1 MSRSQHLVMPEAQS
15 MLAMFASA
23 MDAGGVPEM
32 RAGMAAMM
40 AAMPPPGD
48 EGVIVSDRT
57 IKGLNGAPDIP
68 IRIYIPSDA
77 QAPFPIHLDIHGG
90 GYIAGDLETD
100 RQICRDI
107 VRGAGCAV
115 VSVDYRLAP
124 ETTWQ
129 GSSDDN
135 YAALLWVVQDG
146 PALGFDINKLTI
158 GGESAGGGHAAAL
171 AIRARDE
178 GGPKIRLQLLG
189 QPMLDDRTCAAE
201 PHPFT
206 GEYVWTHQLNKLG
219 WGSLLGVEPGSDAV
233 PAGAVPSRC
242 ADLAG
247 LPPTFIIVGAL
258 DLFVEEDIEYAR
270 RLMRAGIP
278 TELHV
283 LPGMFHGAASVVP
296 DAALSKAYF
305 EMQFAALK
313 RAVA

>member
-23 MDAGGVPEM
+23 MDGGGVAEM

-40 AAMPPPGD
+40 AAMPPPSD
-48 EGVIVSDRT
+48 EGVTVSDRT
-57 IKGLNGAPDIP
+57 IKGLNGAPDVP
-68 IRIYIPSDA
+68 VRIYVPSGA
-77 QAPFPIHLDIHGG
+77 KAPWPVHLDIHGG

-100 RQICRDI
+100 RLICRDI

-124 ETTWQ
+124 ETRWQ

-135 YAALLWVVQDG
+135 YAALLWIASEG
-146 PALGFDINKLTI
+146 PALGFDVSRLTI

-206 GEYVWTHQLNKLG
+206 GEYVWTHALNRLG
-219 WGSLLGVEPGSDAV
+219 WGSLLGVEPGSDSV

-247 LPPTFIIVGAL
+247 LPPAFIIVGSL

-270 RLMRAGIP
+270 RLMRAGVP

-305 EMQFAALK
+305 DMQFAALR

>member
-15 MLAMFASA
+15 MLAMFESA
-23 MDAGGVPEM
+23 MDGGGVPEM

-40 AAMPPPGD
+40 AMMPLPKD
-48 EGVIVSDRT
+48 EGVVVSDRT
-57 IKGLNGAPDIP
+57 IKGLNGAPDVS
-68 IRIYIPSDA
+68 IRIYIPSWLK
-77 QAPFPIHLDIHGG
+77 APYPIHLDIHGG

-107 VRGAGCAV
+107 VKGADCAV

-124 ETTWQ
+124 ETTWP
-129 GSSDDN
+129 GSSDDC
-135 YAALLWVVQDG
+135 YAALLWIAEEG
-146 PALGFDINKLTI
+146 KALGFDTGKLTI

-178 GGPKIRLQLLG
+178 GGPAIRLQLLG

-206 GEYVWTHQLNKLG
+206 GEYVWTHALNRLG
-219 WGSLLGVEPGSDAV
+219 WGSLLGVEPGSGAV

-270 RLMRAGIP
+270 RLMRAGVP

-305 EMQFAALK
+305 EMQFAALR

>member
-23 MDAGGVPEM
+23 MDGGGVAEM
-32 RAGMAAMM
+32 RAGMAGMM
-40 AAMPPPGD
+40 AAMPAPTD
-48 EGVIVSDRT
+48 EGVSVSDRT
-57 IKGLNGAPDIP
+57 IRGLNGAPDIP
-68 IRIYIPSDA
+68 IRIYLPTGVA
-77 QAPFPIHLDIHGG
+77 APFPIHLDIHGG
-90 GYIAGDLETD
+90 GFIAGDLETD

-124 ETTWQ
+124 ETTWP
-129 GSSDDN
+129 GSSDDC
-135 YAALLWVVQDG
+135 YAALLWIAEEG
-146 PALGFDINKLTI
+146 PALGFDTGRLTI

-178 GGPKIRLQLLG
+178 GGPAIRLQLLG
-189 QPMLDDRTCAAE
+189 QPMLDDRTCVAE
-201 PHPFT
+201 PHPYN
-206 GEYVWTHQLNKLG
+206 GEYVWTHSLNKLG
-219 WGSLLGVEPGSDAV
+219 WGSLLGVAPGSDAV
-233 PAGAVPSRC
+233 PAGAVPARC
-242 ADLAG
+242 TDLAG

-258 DLFVEEDIEYAR
+258 DLFAEEDMEYAR
-270 RLMRAGIP
+270 RLMRAGVP

-305 EMQFAALK
+305 EMQFAALR

>member
-15 MLAMFASA
+15 LLAMFGSA
-23 MDAGGVPEM
+23 MDGGGVQAM
-32 RAGMAAMM
+32 RDGMAAMM
-40 AAMPPPGD
+40 AAMPQPRD
-48 EGVIVSDRT
+48 EGVTVSDRT
-57 IKGLNGAPDIP
+57 IRGLNGAPDVP
-68 IRIYIPSDA
+68 IRLYIPSWLK
-77 QAPFPIHLDIHGG
+77 APYPVHLDIHGG
-90 GYIAGDLETD
+90 GYIAGDLDTD

-107 VRGAGCAV
+107 CKGADCAV

-124 ETTWQ
+124 ETTWP
-129 GSSDDN
+129 GSSDDC
-135 YAALLWVVQDG
+135 YAALLWIAEQG
-146 PALGFDINKLTI
+146 PALGFDLAKLTI

-171 AIRARDE
+171 AIRARDQ
-178 GGPKIRLQLLG
+178 GGPAIRLQLLG

-206 GEYVWTHQLNKLG
+206 GEYVWTHALNKLG
-219 WGSLLGVEPGSDAV
+219 WGSLLGVEPGSDKVPAAAV
-233 PAGAVPSRC
+233 PARC

-247 LPPTFIIVGAL
+247 LPPAFIVVGAL

-270 RLMRAGIP
+270 RLMRAGVS

-296 DAALSKAYF
+296 DAALSKSYF
-305 EMQFAALK
+305 AMQFAAMR

>member
-1 MSRSQHLVMPEAQS
+1 MSRSQHLVMPEAQG
-15 MLAMFASA
+15 MLAMFESA
-23 MDAGGVPEM
+23 MDAADVAGM

-40 AAMPPPGD
+40 AAMPLPRD
-48 EGVIVSDRT
+48 EGVTVTDRT
-57 IKGLNGAPDIP
+57 IEGLNGAPDVP
-68 IRIYIPSDA
+68 IRIYIPSWLE
-77 QAPFPIHLDIHGG
+77 APYPIHLDIHGG

-107 VRGAGCAV
+107 CKGAGCAV

-124 ETTWQ
+124 ETIHP
-129 GSSDDN
+129 GASDDC
-135 YAALLWVVQDG
+135 YAALLWVAKQG
-146 PALGFDINKLTI
+146 PTLGFDIGKLTI

-178 GGPKIRLQLLG
+178 GGPAIRLQLLG
-189 QPMLDDRTCAAE
+189 QPMLDDRTCVAD
-201 PHPFT
+201 PHPYS
-206 GEYVWTHQLNKLG
+206 GEYVWTPALNRLG

-258 DLFVEEDIEYAR
+258 DLFAEEDIEYAR
-270 RLMRAGIP
+270 RLIRAGVP

-296 DAALSKAYF
+296 DAAPSKAYF

-313 RAVA
+313 RAVS